1 MEVFIEK
8 KNMKKKLKFSGTVE
22 ALLKKLNLNPES
34 VIVVKDKT
42 VVTERDKLYDTDH
55 VEILSVVSGG

>member
-8 KNMKKKLKFSGTVE
+8 TNERKKLKFSGTVG
-22 ALLKKLNLNPES
+22 ALLKKMKLNPES
-34 VIVVKDKT
+34 VIVVKGRT
-42 VVTERDKLYDTDH
+42 VVTEKDRVSDKDS